1 MTEYKGYIV
10 NPLKESP
17 KLLTV
22 ATAGRGGKIPDVL
35 SGLFTSRTIVYELID
50 NYVDQKEQSDGKK
63 VSKGGD

>member
-1 MTEYKGYIV
+1 MEYKGFIV
-10 NPLKESP
+10 KPHKENP

-35 SGLFTSRTIVYELID
+35 TGLFTTKGLVYAIID
-50 NYVDQKEQSDGKK
+50 AYVENKEQSDGKK

>member
-1 MTEYKGYIV
+1 MEYKGFIV
-10 NPLKESP
+10 KPHKESP

-35 SGLFTSRTIVYELID
+35 TGLFTTRGLVYAIID
-50 NYVDQKEQSDGKK
+50 AYVENKEQSDGKK

>member
-1 MTEYKGYIV
+1 MEYKGFIV
-10 NPLKESP
+10 KPQKESP

-35 SGLFTSRTIVYELID
+35 TGLFTTRGLVYAIID
-50 NYVDQKEQSDGKK
+50 AYVENKEQLDGKK